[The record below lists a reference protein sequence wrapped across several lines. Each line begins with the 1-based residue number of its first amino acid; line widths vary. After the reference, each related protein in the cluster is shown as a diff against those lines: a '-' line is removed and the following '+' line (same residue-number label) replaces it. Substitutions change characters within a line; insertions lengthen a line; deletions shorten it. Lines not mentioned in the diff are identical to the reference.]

1 MLQIKNIKKQYK
13 TGTLVQQ
20 ALNDV
25 SVNFR
30 DNEFVAILGPSGSGK
45 TTLLNVIGG
54 LDKYDSGELIINSVT
69 TKKYSDSDWDYYRNH
84 TIGFVFQSYNLIPH
98 QSVLA
103 NVELALTISGISGS
117 EKKQRA
123 MQALKSVG
131 LQEQMHKKPA
141 QMSGGQMQRVAIARA
156 LVNDPDIVLADEPT
170 GALDSET
177 SVQVM
182 DLLKEVA
189 KDRLVVMVTHNPDL
203 ARQYAT
209 RIVTIKDGKIL
220 EDTNPYII
228 KEDTPVKTEKTGK
241 SSMSFLTALS
251 LSFNNLRTK
260 LTRTLL
266 VAIAGSIGIIGI
278 GLIMALSTG
287 VNAYINDTEKE
298 AMSEYPLQITS
309 VGFDMSSM
317 MSNVS
322 GQVQKDKQQAKE
334 EKTDTTITVVDTISS
349 MFKGMNTNDLKSLK
363 AYLQSEESNI
373 DQSARSIEYIY
384 DITPQIFQEESDGV
398 HKVSPSNFYN
408 YTSMSS
414 MMGTSSSS
422 SSSFFAL
429 PSDAELYTSQYTL
442 EEGHWPEN
450 ENEAVLILS
459 SGGSVPDTLLYA
471 LGLRDRN
478 EMTGMM
484 NAMRQNKT
492 YQIKEDNTTY
502 TYSDFLNR
510 EFKVLSSS
518 DYYSYDENQKIYT
531 SHEDNSTYISSLMN
545 SAIPLKITGIARPSE
560 SSNSAMLSTGIGYSS
575 KLTKALMERSK
586 NSDVVKA
593 QLADSSINVFTGTA
607 FSEEKQTSSF
617 NLDNLF
623 SFDSNAFANAFSMN
637 SADFPAMDM
646 DTSKILDMN
655 LLSNTLP
662 SFTSD
667 DLMALTKDVTITQEN
682 LSELLQTLYK
692 GFMEDENNSKVLNLY
707 ITGLQQ
713 YMMDPSSNA
722 QTILKDFIQNKLADQ
737 LPQELT
743 PEGLQE
749 IAKAFLQDYNDWL
762 HANKIPNTEYQ
773 DHIEEYLNSEQGKNF
788 FKNQS
793 NILLQKILDISISP
807 EDLQQLATDLSE
819 GYKIYAQQNQLTTP
833 DDVTKQL
840 QIYLDTQ
847 SPVINKYIETNVTG
861 PIASSFTAL
870 LQTKMMS
877 FTDSFSSQ
885 LSSSMSYI
893 MGSMTSAISDMMSS
907 AFNIDPQAFAN
918 AFQMNMTAEDLQ
930 DMMTSFAGASSSSYT
945 SNLSTLG
952 YADEDTP
959 SEIDIYPKDFNTK
972 ETINST
978 LSSYNQKMKD
988 TDQKEKVI
996 IYTDLVAT
1004 MLSSV
1009 TTIVNTL
1016 SYVLIA
1022 FVGISLVVSSIMI
1035 GVITYIS
1042 VLERRKEIGVLRAL
1056 GASKHNITQVFNAE
1070 TVITGG
1076 LAGVFGVGLAN
1087 LLLIPTN
1094 MIVHMIADNTKINA
1108 SLPATNALGLILLS
1122 TALTVLAGLIPAKKA
1137 AKSDPVIALR
1147 SE

>member
-363 AYLQSEESNI
+363 AYLQSGESDI
-373 DQSARSIEYIY
+373 EQSARSIEYIY
-384 DITPQIFQEESDGV
+384 DITPQIFQQENDGV

-414 MMGTSSSS
+414 MMGTSTSS

-429 PSDAELYTSQYTL
+429 PSDEDLYTSQYTL

-478 EMTGMM
+478 EMTSMM

-531 SHEDNSTYISSLMN
+531 SHEDNSNYIASLMN

-607 FSEEKQTSSF
+607 FSEEKQSASF

-623 SFDSNAFANAFSMN
+623 SFDSNAFANAFSMD
-637 SADFPAMDM
+637 SANLPAMDI
-646 DTSKILDMN
+646 DTSKLLDMN
-655 LLSNTLP
+655 ALFSTLP

-713 YMMDPSSNA
+713 YMMDPSSDA

-762 HANKIPNTEYQ
+762 QDNSIPNPEYQ

-793 NILLQKILDISISP
+793 NIILQKILDISISS
-807 EDLQQLATDLSE
+807 EDLQQLAKDLSE
-819 GYKIYAQQNQLTTP
+819 GYTIYAQQNQLTTL

-840 QIYLDTQ
+840 QLYLDTQ

-870 LQTKMMS
+870 LQTKIMS

-972 ETINST
+972 ETINSI

-988 TDQKEKVI
+988 ADQKEKVI

-1076 LAGVFGVGLAN
+1076 LAGVFGVVLAN

-1094 MIVHMIADNTKINA
+1094 MIVHMIADSTKINA
-1108 SLPATNALGLILLS
+1108 SLPMSNALGLILLS

>member
-13 TGTLVQQ
+13 TGSLVQQ

-54 LDKYDSGELIINSVT
+54 LDRYDSGELIINSVT

-103 NVELALTISGISGS
+103 NVELALTISGISGN

-363 AYLQSEESNI
+363 AYLQSGESDI
-373 DQSARSIEYIY
+373 EQSARSIEYIY
-384 DITPQIFQEESDGV
+384 DITPQIFQQENDGV

-414 MMGTSSSS
+414 MMGTSTSS

-429 PSDAELYTSQYTL
+429 PSDEDLYTSQYTL

-478 EMTGMM
+478 EMTSMM

-502 TYSDFLNR
+502 TYSDFLDR

-531 SHEDNSTYISSLMN
+531 SHEDNSNYIASLMN
-545 SAIPLKITGIARPSE
+545 SAIPLKITGIARPSD

-607 FSEEKQTSSF
+607 FSEEKQPASF

-623 SFDSNAFANAFSMN
+623 SFDSNAFANAFSMD
-637 SADFPAMDM
+637 SANFPAMDI
-646 DTSKILDMN
+646 DTSKLLDINIL
-655 LLSNTLP
+655 SSTLP

-713 YMMDPSSNA
+713 YMMDPSSDA

-749 IAKAFLQDYNDWL
+749 IVKAFLLDYNDWL
-762 HANKIPNTEYQ
+762 QANNISNTEYQ

-793 NILLQKILDISISP
+793 NIILQKILDISISS
-807 EDLQQLATDLSE
+807 EDLQQLSKDLSE
-819 GYKIYAQQNQLTTP
+819 GYTIYAQQNQLTTL

-840 QIYLDTQ
+840 QLYLDTQ

-861 PIASSFTAL
+861 PIASSFTTL

-877 FTDSFSSQ
+877 FTNSFSSQ

-972 ETINST
+972 ETINSI

-988 TDQKEKVI
+988 TEQKEKVI

-1108 SLPATNALGLILLS
+1108 SLPMSNALGLILLS

>member
-13 TGTLVQQ
+13 TGNLVQQ

-54 LDKYDSGELIINSVT
+54 LDRYDSGELIINSVT

-189 KDRLVVMVTHNPDL
+189 KDRLVIMVTHNPDL
-203 ARQYAT
+203 AKQYAT

-220 EDTNPYII
+220 EDTNPYIVN
-228 KEDTPVKTEKTGK
+228 EDAPVKTEKTGK

-334 EKTDTTITVVDTISS
+334 GKTDTTITVVDTISS

-384 DITPQIFQEESDGV
+384 DITPQIFQQESDGV

-414 MMGTSSSS
+414 MMGTSTSS

-429 PSDAELYTSQYTL
+429 PSDEDLYTSQYTL

-478 EMTGMM
+478 EMTSMM
-484 NAMRQNKT
+484 NALRQNKT
-492 YQIKEDNTTY
+492 YQIKDDNTTY

-531 SHEDNSTYISSLMN
+531 SHEDNSNYIASLMN
-545 SAIPLKITGIARPSE
+545 SAIPLKITGIARPSD

-607 FSEEKQTSSF
+607 FSEEKETASF
-617 NLDNLF
+617 KLDNLF
-623 SFDSNAFANAFSMN
+623 SFDSNAFASAFSMD
-637 SADFPAMDM
+637 SASLPSMDI
-646 DTSKILDMN
+646 DTSKLLDMN
-655 LLSNTLP
+655 VLSSTLP

-713 YMMDPSSNA
+713 YMMDPSSDA

-749 IAKAFLQDYNDWL
+749 IAQAFLQDYNDWL
-762 HANKIPNTEYQ
+762 QANNISNTEYQ

-793 NILLQKILDISISP
+793 NIILQKILDISISS
-807 EDLQQLATDLSE
+807 EDLQQLAKDLSE
-819 GYKIYAQQNQLTTP
+819 GYTIYAQQNQLTTL

-840 QIYLDTQ
+840 QLYLDTQ

-861 PIASSFTAL
+861 PVASSFTNL

-877 FTDSFSSQ
+877 FTNSFSSQ

-907 AFNIDPQAFAN
+907 AFNIDPPAFAN

-930 DMMTSFAGASSSSYT
+930 DMMTSFASASTSSYA

-972 ETINST
+972 ENINSI

-988 TDQKEKVI
+988 TDQIEKVI

-1108 SLPATNALGLILLS
+1108 SLPVNNALGLILLS

>member
-1 MLQIKNIKKQYK
+1 M
-13 TGTLVQQ
+13 
-20 ALNDV
+20 
-25 SVNFR
+25 
-30 DNEFVAILGPSGSGK
+30 
-45 TTLLNVIGG
+45 
-54 LDKYDSGELIINSVT
+54 
-69 TKKYSDSDWDYYRNH
+69 
-84 TIGFVFQSYNLIPH
+84 
-98 QSVLA
+98 
-103 NVELALTISGISGS
+103 
-117 EKKQRA
+117 
-123 MQALKSVG
+123 
-131 LQEQMHKKPA
+131 
-141 QMSGGQMQRVAIARA
+141 
-156 LVNDPDIVLADEPT
+156 
-170 GALDSET
+170 T
-177 SVQVM
+177 S
-182 DLLKEVA
+182 
-189 KDRLVVMVTHNPDL
+189 
-203 ARQYAT
+203 
-209 RIVTIKDGKIL
+209 
-220 EDTNPYII
+220 
-228 KEDTPVKTEKTGK
+228 
-241 SSMSFLTALS
+241 
-251 LSFNNLRTK
+251 
-260 LTRTLL
+260 
-266 VAIAGSIGIIGI
+266 
-278 GLIMALSTG
+278 
-287 VNAYINDTEKE
+287 
-298 AMSEYPLQITS
+298 
-309 VGFDMSSM
+309 
-317 MSNVS
+317 
-322 GQVQKDKQQAKE
+322 
-334 EKTDTTITVVDTISS
+334 
-349 MFKGMNTNDLKSLK
+349 
-363 AYLQSEESNI
+363 
-373 DQSARSIEYIY
+373 
-384 DITPQIFQEESDGV
+384 
-398 HKVSPSNFYN
+398 
-408 YTSMSS
+408 
-414 MMGTSSSS
+414 
-422 SSSFFAL
+422 
-429 PSDAELYTSQYTL
+429 
-442 EEGHWPEN
+442 
-450 ENEAVLILS
+450 
-459 SGGSVPDTLLYA
+459 
-471 LGLRDRN
+471 
-478 EMTGMM
+478 MM

-502 TYSDFLNR
+502 TYSDFLDR

-531 SHEDNSTYISSLMN
+531 SHEDNSNYIASLMN
-545 SAIPLKITGIARPSE
+545 SAIPLKITGIARPSD

-593 QLADSSINVFTGTA
+593 QLADSSINIFTGTA
-607 FSEEKQTSSF
+607 FSEEKQPASF

-623 SFDSNAFANAFSMN
+623 SFDSNAFANAFSMD
-637 SADFPAMDM
+637 SANLPAMDI
-646 DTSKILDMN
+646 DTSKLLDINIL
-655 LLSNTLP
+655 SSTLP

-722 QTILKDFIQNKLADQ
+722 QTILKDFIQKKLADQ

-762 HANKIPNTEYQ
+762 HANYIPNTEYQ

-793 NILLQKILDISISP
+793 NIILQKILDISISS
-807 EDLQQLATDLSE
+807 EDLQQLAKDLSE
-819 GYKIYAQQNQLTTP
+819 GYTIYAQQNQLTTL

-840 QIYLDTQ
+840 QLYLDTQ

-861 PIASSFTAL
+861 PIASSFTTL

-877 FTDSFSSQ
+877 FTNSFSSQ

-972 ETINST
+972 ETINSI

-1108 SLPATNALGLILLS
+1108 SLPMSNALGLILLS

>member
-13 TGTLVQQ
+13 TGNLVQQ

-54 LDKYDSGELIINSVT
+54 LDRYDSGELIINSVT

-203 ARQYAT
+203 AKQYAT

-220 EDTNPYII
+220 EDTNPYIVN
-228 KEDTPVKTEKTGK
+228 EDTPVKTEKTGK

-322 GQVQKDKQQAKE
+322 GQVQQDKLQAKQ

-363 AYLQSEESNI
+363 AYLQSGESDI
-373 DQSARSIEYIY
+373 EQSARSIEYIY
-384 DITPQIFQEESDGV
+384 DITPQIFQQESDGV

-414 MMGTSSSS
+414 MMGTSTSS

-429 PSDAELYTSQYTL
+429 PSDEDLYTSQYTL

-478 EMTGMM
+478 EMTSMM
-484 NAMRQNKT
+484 NALRQNKT
-492 YQIKEDNTTY
+492 YQIKDDNTTY

-531 SHEDNSTYISSLMN
+531 SHEDNSNYIASLMN
-545 SAIPLKITGIARPSE
+545 SAIPLKITGIARPSD

-593 QLADSSINVFTGTA
+593 QLADSSINVFTGSA

-623 SFDSNAFANAFSMN
+623 SFDSNAFANAFSMD
-637 SADFPAMDM
+637 SSSLPAMDI
-646 DTSKILDMN
+646 DTSKLLDMN
-655 LLSNTLP
+655 ALSSTLP

-667 DLMALTKDVTITQEN
+667 DLMSLTKDVTITQEN
-682 LSELLQTLYK
+682 LSELLQTLYT

-713 YMMDPSSNA
+713 YLMDPSSDA
-722 QTILKDFIQNKLADQ
+722 QTILKDFIQKKLADQ

-762 HANKIPNTEYQ
+762 DANKIPNTEYQ
-773 DHIEEYLNSEQGKNF
+773 DHIEEYLNSEQGKTF

-793 NILLQKILDISISP
+793 DIILQKILDISISS
-807 EDLQQLATDLSE
+807 EDLQQLAKDLSE
-819 GYKIYAQQNQLTTP
+819 GYTIYAQQNQLTTL

-840 QIYLDTQ
+840 QLYLDTQ

-861 PIASSFTAL
+861 PIASSFTTL

-877 FTDSFSSQ
+877 FTNSFSSQ

-930 DMMTSFAGASSSSYT
+930 DMMTSFASASTSSYA
-945 SNLSTLG
+945 SNLSALG
-952 YADEDTP
+952 YADEETP

-972 ETINST
+972 ETINSI

-1108 SLPATNALGLILLS
+1108 SLPMSNALGLILLS